1 MVDRIEEAYRRIL
14 GTDPPA
20 APQPSPAGNPAVA
33 TDSVIGDAPDP
44 ISDPGAHLRFHRTA
58 KGVTLHEIAVETKI
72 GITILE
78 QIENEEFEA
87 LPAPAFV
94 RGHVHQFAR
103 ELKIPPR
110 KIPAISRGTQT
121 PNQKKGARI
130 GAPSECHP
138 DRGPEGPSGGI
149 CGAGQKRITP
159 HSQIPPLAALG
170 RDDRVSAP
178 RYPRLRRAGHRGR
191 ERDRD
196 RNEKRAPGWAP
207 LKVTMCLDYSMPAA
221 SSSMVVVSDFG
232 RSIG

>member
-1 MVDRIEEAYRRIL
+1 MTVRPEDWEILGLEPGADIGQVRRAYRHRRTLYEPAALATYNLLDDEEREGMVDRIEEAYRRIL

-72 GITILE
+72 GVTILE

-103 ELKIPPR
+103 ELKMADAYDFA
-110 KIPAISRGTQT
+110 KFYLTKMQ
-121 PNQKKGARI
+121 
-130 GAPSECHP
+130 
-138 DRGPEGPSGGI
+138 GG
-149 CGAGQKRITP
+149 GGEV
-159 HSQIPPLAALG
+159 
-170 RDDRVSAP
+170 D
-178 RYPRLRRAGHRGR
+178 
-191 ERDRD
+191 E
-196 RNEKRAPGWAP
+196 
-207 LKVTMCLDYSMPAA
+207 
-221 SSSMVVVSDFG
+221 
-232 RSIG
+232 